1 MGDVMAVPGEFAGS
15 RRRRGVT
22 RLLEALHLRLAF
34 PAPAE
39 ERDTKGRAG
48 VCYRLNCV
56 SPPPPNSDVKVLTSQ
71 DLRM

>member
-1 MGDVMAVPGEFAGS
+1 MGGVMAVPGEFAGS

-22 RLLEALHLRLAF
+22 RLLRLAF

-39 ERDTKGRAG
+39 ERDTKGRTG

-71 DLRM
+71 DPRM